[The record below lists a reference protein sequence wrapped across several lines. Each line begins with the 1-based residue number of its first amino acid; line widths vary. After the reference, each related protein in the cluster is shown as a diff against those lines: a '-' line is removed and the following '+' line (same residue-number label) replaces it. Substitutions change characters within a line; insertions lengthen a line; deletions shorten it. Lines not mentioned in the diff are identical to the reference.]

1 MVRGPWFEA
10 RPSFEARASGPR
22 AFRMTALATHH
33 DERVLNGMVVA
44 VISAASI
51 NDDRRTP

>member
-10 RPSFEARASGPR
+10 SAVLRGSGL
-22 AFRMTALATHH
+22 RMTALATHH

-51 NDDRRTP
+51 NDNRRTP